1 MTPLEQYLQNATRGI
16 WGKRTLEIRE
26 ELESDILER
35 AKKFELG
42 GLSQDQAVEKAIL
55 ELGDARVVNN
65 GMTGIYTMPTVLKTS
80 IMAAIVL
87 FSITAM
93 TKPVNAV
100 KQLPPLEVS
109 CVKPS
114 GVQYSF
120 ELYPTKRW
128 KHPNNAAITQAFKLV
143 VLNWQQN
150 GIYLPKLEQQIGATV
165 RASIKNLG
173 RRVSVSQ
180 RPSRLECHRYKFG
193 ALEDLQIVRKSMKEI
208 MAQIKLSAKLP
219 KR

>member
-1 MTPLEQYLQNATRGI
+1 MTPLEQYLNNATRGI
-16 WGKRTLEIRE
+16 WGKRKLEIRE
-26 ELESDILER
+26 ELHNDILDR
-35 AKKFELG
+35 SKKFELG
-42 GLSQDQAVEKAIL
+42 GFSQDQAIEKAIL
-55 ELGDARVVNN
+55 ELGDARALNS
-65 GMTGIYTMPTVLKTS
+65 GMKGIYIMPTMLKTS
-80 IMAAIVL
+80 IAAIMVTL
-87 FSITAM
+87 TITAL

-100 KQLPPLEVS
+100 KLLPPLEVL

-120 ELYPTKRW
+120 ELYPTKSW
-128 KHPNNAAITQAFKLV
+128 KHPNDAVLTRAFKPV

-173 RRVSVSQ
+173 RRTPVSQ
-180 RPSRLECHRYKFG
+180 RPSQLECHRYKFG
-193 ALEDLQIVRKSMKEI
+193 ALEDLQMVRKSMKEI

>member
-1 MTPLEQYLQNATRGI
+1 MNNLERYLNNATRGI
-16 WGKRTLEIRE
+16 WGKRKLEIRE

-35 AKKFELG
+35 AKKFELNG
-42 GLSQDQAVEKAIL
+42 CSSDQAIRKAIL

-65 GMTGIYTMPTVLKTS
+65 GMKGIYIMPTMLKTS
-80 IMAAIVL
+80 IAAVMVML
-87 FSITAM
+87 TITAM

-100 KQLPPLEVS
+100 KLLPPLEVL

-114 GVQYSF
+114 GIQYSF
-120 ELYPTKRW
+120 ELYPTRNW
-128 KHPNNAAITQAFKLV
+128 KHLNNAALTRAFKPV

-150 GIYLPKLEQQIGATV
+150 GIYLPKLEQKIGATV

-173 RRVSVSQ
+173 RKASVSQ

-193 ALEDLQIVRKSMKEI
+193 TLEDLQMVRKSMKEI
-208 MAQIKLSAKLP
+208 ISQIKLPAKLP